1 MQFEQKEGNKMP
13 WDYEET
19 IRIDADDI
27 LDYVKENKDW
37 FLNQLGESK
46 QSLEPEII
54 SLQRQIENI
63 IDKYDC
69 VRKARDEQHENSP
82 ATQLYE
88 ELIFVKEKVGELLK

>member
-1 MQFEQKEGNKMP
+1 MP

-27 LDYVKENKDW
+27 LEYVKDNKDW

-63 IDKYDC
+63 INKYDC

-88 ELIFVKEKVGELLK
+88 ELIFVKEQVGELLK

>member
-1 MQFEQKEGNKMP
+1 MP

-27 LDYVKENKDW
+27 LEYVKENKDW

-46 QSLEPEII
+46 QSLEPEIV
-54 SLQRQIENI
+54 SLQRQIEDI
-63 IDKYDC
+63 IYKYDC
-69 VRKARDEQHENSP
+69 VRKARDEKHENSA

-88 ELIFVKEKVGELLK
+88 ELGFIKEKVGELLK

>member
-1 MQFEQKEGNKMP
+1 MP

-27 LDYVKENKDW
+27 LEYVKDNKEW
-37 FLNQLGESK
+37 FLDQLGESK
-46 QSLEPEII
+46 QSFEREII

-63 IDKYDC
+63 IYKYDC

-88 ELIFVKEKVGELLK
+88 ELGFIKEKVGELLK

>member
-1 MQFEQKEGNKMP
+1 MP

-46 QSLEPEII
+46 QSFEPEII
-54 SLQRQIENI
+54 NLQRQIENI
-63 IDKYDC
+63 IYKYDC

>member
-1 MQFEQKEGNKMP
+1 MP

-46 QSLEPEII
+46 QSFEPEII

-63 IDKYDC
+63 IYKYDC
-69 VRKARDEQHENSP
+69 VRKARDEKHENSA

-88 ELIFVKEKVGELLK
+88 ELVFIKEKVGELLK

>member
-1 MQFEQKEGNKMP
+1 MP

-27 LDYVKENKDW
+27 LDYVKDNKDW
-37 FLNQLGESK
+37 FLEQLGESK
-46 QSLEPEII
+46 QSFEPEII
-54 SLQRQIENI
+54 NLQRQIEDI
-63 IDKYDC
+63 IYKYDC